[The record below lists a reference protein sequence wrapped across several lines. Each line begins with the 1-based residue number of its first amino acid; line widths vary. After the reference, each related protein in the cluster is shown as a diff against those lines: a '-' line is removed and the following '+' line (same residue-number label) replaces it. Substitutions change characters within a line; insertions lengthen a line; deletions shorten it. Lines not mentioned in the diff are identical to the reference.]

1 MQVISHLKHW
11 QAWTRVTTSWEIS
24 GRWPIIF
31 LPCEHNV
38 EFKLLG
44 LVGSPYFSNASLL
57 ELLPCIH
64 VTPRA
69 SCSMPRSI
77 FFSPVFLDSCNR
89 FAKKEGLLVVYNR
102 RLDKLGNCESTVAD
116 SLVNLSSRLKSS
128 DNLTAIWMFYCRV
141 SWSLLQSYNHEHWCS
156 ALLYVVLFYT
166 LVVIDCS
173 KMYWGGERS
182 LQPKLFC
189 EATLLHIKLLI
200 NKIFPSGDRK
210 KYSVT
215 IWQMWRV

>member
-116 SLVNLSSRLKSS
+116 SLVNLSSRL
-128 DNLTAIWMFYCRV
+128 NP
-141 SWSLLQSYNHEHWCS
+141 
-156 ALLYVVLFYT
+156 
-166 LVVIDCS
+166 VI
-173 KMYWGGERS
+173 
-182 LQPKLFC
+182 
-189 EATLLHIKLLI
+189 I
-200 NKIFPSGDRK
+200 
-210 KYSVT
+210 
-215 IWQMWRV
+215 